1 MSESAEIKKK
11 MVEWARMAE
20 QIERY
25 EDMAEYMKEAA
36 KQLGKDGP
44 PFSSDERNL
53 FSVAYKNAVG
63 SRRSAWRILSTFE
76 QRQESDEKKA
86 LIAEYK
92 SKLETELDK
101 ICSEVLVGGARGM
114 LLVEGMIGGMCL
126 TVCLCCLRNC

>member
-1 MSESAEIKKK
+1 MSDSAEIKKK

-20 QIERY
+20 QVERY

-36 KQLGKDGP
+36 KQLGNGAS
-44 PFSSDERNL
+44 FSMEERNL

-92 SKLETELDK
+92 SKLETELYK
-101 ICSEVLVGGARGM
+101 ICKEVLVGG
-114 LLVEGMIGGMCL
+114 V
-126 TVCLCCLRNC
+126 

>member
-1 MSESAEIKKK
+1 MSDSAEIKKK

-36 KQLGKDGP
+36 KQLAKNGP

-92 SKLETELDK
+92 SKLEAELDK
-101 ICSEVLVGGARGM
+101 ICQEVLVGGASCHVLLRGRDGWHV
-114 LLVEGMIGGMCL
+114 LYS
-126 TVCLCCLRNC
+126 VCIVP